1 MRSIAVFTS
10 TRADYGLLRPVLF
23 GLRDDPEIDLR
34 LIVSGTH
41 LSPEFGST
49 EQVIEADG
57 FTIDERV
64 DIQVSGESDLEVA
77 KSLALCTMGC
87 AESLARL
94 RPDLLVVLGDR
105 YETLGAAQAALVLRI
120 PIAHIHGGEVTEGAF
135 DEAIRHS
142 ITKMAH
148 IHLVANEVFARR
160 VAQLGE
166 DPQHIHTVGAPGLD
180 TLKDLEFLSR
190 EALEKELDL
199 EWSQPAFLVTYHP
212 TTLYPGTAAA
222 SIAEVLAALD
232 EFPEATVVFTMANA
246 DPEGQTVNRAIADY
260 AQRRRG
266 PTGVYPSLGHR
277 RYLSAM
283 RLCDVVIGN
292 SSSGL
297 IEAPMLGAP
306 TVNIGQRQAG
316 RLRAESVIDCEESAS
331 EVAAAIRTALTSEF
345 RATARG
351 ATSPYGDGAA
361 APRIV
366 RILRETDLD
375 GLLNKRFQDLPGSE
389 G

>member
-23 GLRDDPEIDLR
+23 RLRDDLEIDLR
-34 LIVSGTH
+34 LLVSGTH

-64 DIQVSGESDLEVA
+64 DIEVSGDSDLEVA
-77 KSLALCTMGC
+77 RSLALCTVGC

-105 YETLGAAQAALVLRI
+105 YETLGATQAAMVLRI

-166 DPQHIHTVGAPGLD
+166 NPQHIHTVGAPGLD
-180 TLKDLEFLSR
+180 TLKDLEFMSQ
-190 EALEKELDL
+190 EELEKELDL
-199 EWSQPAFLVTYHP
+199 EWRQPTFLVTYHP
-212 TTLYPGTAAA
+212 ATLYPGTAAA
-222 SIAEVLAALD
+222 SVGELVRALD
-232 EFPEATVVFTMANA
+232 EFSEATILFTMANA
-246 DPEGQTVNRAIADY
+246 DPEGQTVNRALAVY
-260 AQRRRG
+260 ARRRRG

-277 RYLSAM
+277 RYLSAL

-297 IEAPMLGAP
+297 IEAPMLGTP
-306 TVNIGQRQAG
+306 TVNIGERQAG
-316 RLRAESVIDCEESAS
+316 RLRAESVIDCGESAE
-331 EVAAAIRTALTSEF
+331 EVAKAIRTALSPEF
-345 RATARG
+345 REKASKAR
-351 ATSPYGDGAA
+351 SPYGDGTA
-361 APRIV
+361 APKIV
-366 RILRETDLD
+366 EVLRRTPLE
-375 GLLNKRFQDLPGSE
+375 GLLSKRFCDLPEPGR
-389 G
+389 